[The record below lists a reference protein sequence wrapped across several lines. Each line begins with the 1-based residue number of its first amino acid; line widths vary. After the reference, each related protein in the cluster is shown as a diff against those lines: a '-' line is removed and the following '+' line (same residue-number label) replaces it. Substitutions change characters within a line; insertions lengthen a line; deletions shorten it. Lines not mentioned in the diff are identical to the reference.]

1 MKQRYERIL
10 FHAKQLLPC
19 LACIFLL
26 LLIIKQLALDT
37 WLAAIYRS
45 FLPILSGVLLAF
57 FLQPIID
64 RVQQKFS
71 LKVSVMLVYIGL
83 FDPREQSDTKG

>member
-26 LLIIKQLALDT
+26 LLIIKQLALDA
-37 WLAAIYRS
+37 WLAAIYRA
-45 FLPILSGVLLAF
+45 FLPCLLYTSEDLITRNVWTVIQF
-57 FLQPIID
+57 
-64 RVQQKFS
+64 
-71 LKVSVMLVYIGL
+71 
-83 FDPREQSDTKG
+83 